1 MPSSPYKFGVLG
13 GDGIGPE
20 VTVEALKVIKAASQ
34 VFGFKYET
42 VDFPYGADHTL
53 ETQAKEI
60 MPASA
65 LDDMRKL
72 DAVILGAIGDPRFE
86 TGVLERAI
94 VGATRFGL
102 DLFINLRPIKLYAEH
117 LCPIKG
123 KKPGDLDIL
132 VVRENTEDAYTLIGG
147 FLKKGTPDEVAQQVM
162 IYTRK
167 GVERV
172 IRYAYELCQKR
183 GKRRRLTLV
192 DKANAIPAHDL
203 WRRVFAEVGKEYP
216 DIATDVNFVDACCMW
231 MVKNPESFDTIVT
244 TNLFGD
250 IITDLGAMLQGGL
263 GVAAGGNIHPGK
275 VSVFE
280 PIHGSAP
287 KYKGQGKA
295 NPIAAILAGAMM
307 LDHVG
312 EHAAAARIE
321 VVVEELLRS
330 AKVPSLQAGVMPT
343 SQIGDMVAEGVQ
355 KTEKAAVGAGA

>member
-1 MPSSPYKFGVLG
+1 MPSSPYQIGVLG

-34 VFGFKYET
+34 VYGFRYET
-42 VDFPYGADHTL
+42 HDFPYGADHTL
-53 ETQAKEI
+53 ETKAKEI

-72 DAVILGAIGDPRFE
+72 DAVLLGAIGDPRFE

-94 VGATRFGL
+94 VGAARFGL
-102 DLFINLRPIKLYAEH
+102 DLYINLRPIKLYAEN

-123 KKPGDLDIL
+123 KKPQDLDIV

-147 FLKKGTPDEVAQQVM
+147 FLKKGTPDEVAQQTM

-167 GVERV
+167 GVERCV
-172 IRYAYELCQKR
+172 RYAFEVA
-183 GKRRRLTLV
+183 KRRPRRKLTLV

-203 WRRVFAEVGKEYP
+203 WRRTFAEVAKEYP
-216 DIATDVNFVDACCMW
+216 EVSTDVNFVDACCMW
-231 MVKNPESFDTIVT
+231 MVKNPESFDVIVT

-275 VSVFE
+275 VSMFE

-295 NPIAAILAGAMM
+295 NPIAAILAGGM
-307 LDHVG
+307 LLEHVG
-312 EHAAAARIE
+312 QVEAAHRIE
-321 VVVEELLRS
+321 AVVEELLRTGR
-330 AKVPSLQAGVMPT
+330 VPSLQAGVMPT
-343 SQIGDMVAEGVQ
+343 SQVGDLIAEGVR

>member
-1 MPSSPYKFGVLG
+1 MPSPYKIGVLG

-20 VTVEALKVIKAASQ
+20 VVVEALKVLKAAAQ
-34 VFGFKYET
+34 VYGFRYET
-42 VDFPYGADHTL
+42 VDYPYGADHTI
-53 ETQAKEI
+53 ETGSKEI

-72 DAVILGAIGDPRFE
+72 DAILLGAIGDPRFE

-94 VGATRFGL
+94 VGAIRFGL
-102 DLFINLRPIKLYAEH
+102 DLYVNLRPIKLYAEH

-123 KKPGDLDIL
+123 KKPQDLDVV

-147 FLKKGTPDEVAQQVM
+147 FLKKGTPDEVAQQTM

-167 GVERV
+167 GVERC
-172 IRYAYELCQKR
+172 IRYAFDVAS
-183 GKRRRLTLV
+183 RRPKKKLTLV

-203 WRRVFAEVGKEYP
+203 WRRTFAEVAKEHP
-216 DIATDVNFVDACCMW
+216 GVATEVNFVDACCMW
-231 MVKNPESFDTIVT
+231 LVKNPETFDTIVT

-275 VSVFE
+275 VSMFE

-295 NPIAAILAGAMM
+295 NPIAAILACAMM
-307 LDHVG
+307 LDHLG
-312 EHAAAARIE
+312 ERAAGTQIE
-321 VVVEELLRS
+321 AVVAQLLVSGR
-330 AKVPSLQAGVMPT
+330 VPSLQAGVMPT
-343 SQIGDMVAEGVQ
+343 SQIGDLVAEAL
-355 KTEKAAVGAGA
+355 KAAKPEAAKV